1 MRPLGFIGIHR
12 QHGEDIPFSIE
23 AASGGVAQR
32 RRTLAGCG
40 KIREHRRLRNADG
53 QKNRLEEA
61 QRKDL
66 SVHWR

>member
-1 MRPLGFIGIHR
+1 LLLDH
-12 QHGEDIPFSIE
+12 S
-23 AASGGVAQR
+23 
-32 RRTLAGCG
+32 LAGCG
-40 KIREHRRLRNADG
+40 KIRKYRRLRISDG